1 MHVANAAS
9 SDSAA
14 SFCHFANTGN
24 KRSGAARRVGET
36 LWGWKGRGKE
46 ERQREKGS
54 AEGLRKKREDEE
66 NWTRQRKERKDRI
79 LEGGARKGENFK
91 EGEEGRGKEMRE

>member
-9 SDSAA
+9 SASAA

-36 LWGWKGRGKE
+36 LWGWGWKGRGG
-46 ERQREKGS
+46 EK
-54 AEGLRKKREDEE
+54 EE